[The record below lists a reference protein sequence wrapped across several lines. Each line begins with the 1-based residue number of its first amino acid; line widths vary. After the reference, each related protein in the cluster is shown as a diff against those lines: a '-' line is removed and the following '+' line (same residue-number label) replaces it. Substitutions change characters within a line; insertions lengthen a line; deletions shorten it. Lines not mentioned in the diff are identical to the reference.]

1 MADNTTTTNPVL
13 EPVCSKDTVFDWQT
27 ESWIGRH
34 EAICKAVQEGDP
46 EVIFIGDSITHH
58 FEREGVESWTA
69 NYAKYRPVNMGF
81 GGDRIPDHHQAKID
95 EIREKQREVRAQL
108 KQAKTGKRTFWSEV
122 ARGLEEDIDG
132 ATRRYHRWLEDIDT
146 ET

>member
-1 MADNTTTTNPVL
+1 MP
-13 EPVCSKDTVFDWQT
+13 KD
-27 ESWIGRH
+27 
-34 EAICKAVQEGDP
+34 A
-46 EVIFIGDSITHH
+46 FIELAERRLAELDKSID
-58 FEREGVESWTA
+58 RVV
-69 NYAKYRPVNMGF
+69 KQRF